1 MKSVK
6 KLFFIFCMVLI
17 SVMYFNV
24 NAASVPYNWIV
35 GGETVNESN
44 ANKTATLTKNG
55 TEVLLKLSNYKG
67 GELKLNC
74 YGTGQD
80 GITFII
86 DLDGDNVITSDG
98 VGIDFNYNGK
108 IKFNGN
114 GKLTI
119 NAKTPISYESYK
131 DKMIIEP
138 SKNVYTDKEETTES
152 DNKLISE
159 KDDKLIQTNCKEALV
174 ETKCKQTKD
183 NSCIIYIILGS
194 CLLVSLI
201 VNVILATKLC
211 KKKEIQ

>member
-6 KLFFIFCMVLI
+6 KLFFVFCMVLI

-44 ANKTATLTKNG
+44 SSKTATLTKNG
-55 TEVLLKLSNYKG
+55 NEVLLKLSNYKG

-86 DLDGDNVITSDG
+86 DLDGDNVINSDS

-138 SKNVYTDKEETTES
+138 SKNVYTDKEEIQENNNNLVS
-152 DNKLISE
+152 EKEDKLISE
-159 KDDKLIQTNCKEALV
+159 KEDKLISTKDKE
-174 ETKCKQTKD
+174 KD
-183 NSCIIYIILGS
+183 NSYIIYIILGS
-194 CLLVSLI
+194 CLFVSLVLNI
-201 VNVILATKLC
+201 ILITKVS
-211 KKKEIQ
+211 KKKEVI

>member
-6 KLFFIFCMVLI
+6 KLFFVFCMVLI

-44 ANKTATLTKNG
+44 SSKTATLTKNG
-55 TEVLLKLSNYKG
+55 NEVLLKLSNYKG

-86 DLDGDNVITSDG
+86 DLDGDNVINSDD

-138 SKNVYTDKEETTES
+138 SKNIYTDKEEVKENNNNLVS
-152 DNKLISE
+152 EKEDKLISE
-159 KDDKLIQTNCKEALV
+159 KEDKLISTNDKE
-174 ETKCKQTKD
+174 KD
-183 NSCIIYIILGS
+183 NSYIIYIILGS
-194 CLLVSLI
+194 CLFVSLVLNI
-201 VNVILATKLC
+201 ILVTKVS
-211 KKKEIQ
+211 KKKEVI

>member
-6 KLFFIFCMVLI
+6 KLFFVFCMVLI

-44 ANKTATLTKNG
+44 SSKTATLTKNG
-55 TEVLLKLSNYKG
+55 NEVLLKLSNYKG

-86 DLDGDNVITSDG
+86 DLDGDNVINSDS

-138 SKNVYTDKEETTES
+138 SKNVYTDKEEIQENNNNLVS
-152 DNKLISE
+152 EKEDKLISE
-159 KDDKLIQTNCKEALV
+159 KEDKLISTNDKE
-174 ETKCKQTKD
+174 KD
-183 NSCIIYIILGS
+183 NSYIIYIILGS

-211 KKKEIQ
+211 KKKEVI